1 MTALIMLWVTW
12 FFAATWLENTAIVCK
27 RFLAKGVHTM
37 RKLGSVFASLMFI
50 AAIFVSVPRPVSAQ
64 EQDADP
70 PGRVARLNYTDGS
83 VSYQVSGDS
92 DWVQAD
98 PNRPLTTGDNLWVDQ
113 NSRGE
118 VHVGS
123 TAIRLSAQTG
133 LSILNL
139 NDQAV
144 QIEVP
149 QGSLELHV
157 RDIADQEAYEV
168 DTPNLAMT
176 ILRPGD
182 YRIDVDPDGG
192 SSLITVRSGN
202 AEITAAGTA
211 YNANPGQQYVFA
223 GSDHLTYD

>member
-1 MTALIMLWVTW
+1 M
-12 FFAATWLENTAIVCK
+12 
-27 RFLAKGVHTM
+27 
-37 RKLGSVFASLMFI
+37 
-50 AAIFVSVPRPVSAQ
+50 
-64 EQDADP
+64 DA
-70 PGRVARLNYTDGS
+70 N
-83 VSYQVSGDS
+83 
-92 DWVQAD
+92 

-123 TAIRLSAQTG
+123 TAIRLSGSTG

-149 QGSLELHV
+149 QGSVELHV
-157 RDIADQEAYEV
+157 RDIADTEAYEV

-182 YRIDVDPDGG
+182 YRIDVDPDGV
-192 SSLITVRSGN
+192 SSAITLRSGG
-202 AEITAAGTA
+202 AEITAAGKA
-211 YNANPGQQYVFA
+211 YNVNPGQQ
-223 GSDHLTYD
+223 SSSLEMIN